1 MPARI
6 IFSPKPA
13 GFTAAWTRHDDASR
27 EANIWSHRLDRYLE
41 GWAEVNPGKIFSA
54 TAHDYHFDDPLV
66 GLFSRWSFPDY
77 FECLQARFAC
87 ASAIADLAF
96 SIRGPIEGSLRQ
108 GRLTFFREA
117 PRRAHRC
124 NAHHDRRAG
133 RHRETVA
140 RPQPALVLRDR
151 REKRE
156 WRDACI
162 STNPV
167 KDTAL
172 DLEQVWVC
180 PILAALQDATPK
192 WTH

>member
-1 MPARI
+1 MPAGI
-6 IFSPKPA
+6 IVSPTPA
-13 GFTAAWTRHDDASR
+13 ECTAASTRHDGASR

-41 GWAEVNPGKIFSA
+41 GWAEANPGKIFSA

-108 GRLTFFREA
+108 GRLTFLREA
-117 PRRAHRC
+117 PRLGLTGVTLITIGARGVIA
-124 NAHHDRRAG
+124 
-133 RHRETVA
+133 ETVA
-140 RPQPALVLRDR
+140 YDLNPALGVLRDR

-156 WRDACI
+156 
-162 STNPV
+162 
-167 KDTAL
+167 
-172 DLEQVWVC
+172 
-180 PILAALQDATPK
+180 
-192 WTH
+192 